1 MEIPHC
7 IAMLGYRV
15 DCCEHHF
22 MHLFGL
28 SFFGLLAIFWVVHGL
43 RIALGAMQIPWL
55 RDYSA
60 AIDAECP
67 RVSLLF
73 AARDEEEK
81 LPLALESL
89 LLLDYPNLEI
99 IAVNDRSSDATARIL
114 DEASKRDPRLK
125 VVHIETLPDGWLG
138 KPHALQRGYEVSS
151 GDWLLFTDAD
161 VRFLPEV
168 IRRSITLAGTKQL
181 DHLTLMCE
189 VEMHGFWEKTVLT
202 FFGLGVHLAT
212 NTHGVSGPD

>member
-60 AIDAECP
+60 AIDAECQRRGWQLVRIEEDIAGGGKLDRP
-67 RVSLLF
+67 GLN
-73 AARDEEEK
+73 AA
-81 LPLALESL
+81 
-89 LLLDYPNLEI
+89 LD
-99 IAVNDRSSDATARIL
+99 AA
-114 DEASKRDPRLK
+114 
-125 VVHIETLPDGWLG
+125 
-138 KPHALQRGYEVSS
+138 
-151 GDWLLFTDAD
+151 
-161 VRFLPEV
+161 
-168 IRRSITLAGTKQL
+168 
-181 DHLTLMCE
+181 
-189 VEMHGFWEKTVLT
+189 
-202 FFGLGVHLAT
+202 
-212 NTHGVSGPD
+212 